1 MYYHGTTDKFKM
13 EDDIICP
20 STESGILREDFRKT
34 LLDVVF
40 STKSYVSAIM
50 YAYKACKCFGGNPI
64 VYQVMPV
71 GIVEDIHNGEI
82 ISDYSV
88 IEKHFKILII

>member
-13 EDDIICP
+13 EDNIICP
-20 STESGILREDFRKT
+20 STESGILREDFRKS

-40 STKSYVSAIM
+40 STKSYVSARM
-50 YAYKACKCFGGNPI
+50 YANKASEYFGGNPI

-71 GIVEDIHNGEI
+71 GVIEDIHNGEI
-82 ISDYSV
+82 ISDYAV
-88 IEKHFKILII
+88 IEKTLIFI